1 MKKIKLI
8 VAFVS
13 VITLMFTFAACGSGE
28 GNEESSVNAAP
39 EKHQL
44 AYPDGY
50 DTTSAGASSYDGWCD
65 DANSKYFKINDYYN
79 MKSEGTLHILE
90 NFETYQ
96 QSTEYTCGPS
106 SAYMVLN
113 WFKGDTKKYDE
124 LTIAEMSDTS
134 DTTGVGVDGLTK
146 FFEEIGW
153 HVDSY
158 GDSAAGAFDDAEDPL
173 LAFEE
178 FCIENIDNGV
188 PVMVDW
194 IDWDGHWQVI
204 IGIDTCQND
213 NSSDDVLIL
222 ADPYDTSDQWQDGY
236 YTFSA
241 ERFFYM
247 WHEGACIGDAVP
259 DINPYIVAMPQ
270 DKYKEL
276 NKQ

>member
-1 MKKIKLI
+1 MKKVKLI
-8 VAFVS
+8 TALMS
-13 VITLMFTFAACGSGE
+13 VTVLMFAFTACGSDD
-28 GNEESSVNAAP
+28 SSSGDQAKTAL

-44 AYPDGY
+44 AYPEGY

-65 DANSKYFKINDYYN
+65 NADSAYFTINDYYN

-113 WFKGDTKKYDE
+113 WFGGDTEKYDE
-124 LTIAEMSDTS
+124 LTIADMSGTDS
-134 DTTGVGVDGLTK
+134 STGVGPDGLAD

-153 HVDSY
+153 HAEKYADST
-158 GDSAAGAFDDAEDPL
+158 AGAFDDNDDPL

-178 FCIENIDNGV
+178 FCIDNIDNGV

-194 IDWDGHWQVI
+194 IDWNGHWQVV
-204 IGIDTCQND
+204 IGIDTCQED

-247 WHEGACIGDAVP
+247 WQEGACTGKTDP
-259 DINPYIVAMPQ
+259 YINPYVVAMPM

-276 NKQ
+276 NK